1 MTLIEMDKQEVVTD
15 GVVLVN
21 IDDYTFTYKGVTKHM
36 PKKVIQVMHYMILNK
51 GKVITREELLKEVWG
66 DDVIVDKRTVDVH
79 ITKIRSITSIE
90 CISTVIK
97 RGYKWN

>member
-1 MTLIEMDKQEVVTD
+1 MTVIEMEKQVTD

-21 IDDYTFTYKGVTKHM
+21 IDDYTFTYKGITKHM

-51 GKVITREELLKEVWG
+51 GKVVTREELLKEVWG
-66 DDVIVDKRTVDVH
+66 GDVIVDKRTVDVH
-79 ITKIRSITSIE
+79 ITKIRAITSIE
-90 CISTVIK
+90 YISTVFK